1 MIVIAPQS
9 TATIK
14 IFLNGVTWP
23 TFKALMAE
31 VEEDRDYR
39 ITYNADQLLLERIQ
53 LDDTSDE
60 GCLILNGVSWSTY
73 KLLMADVGDGRAWR
87 IAYASGVLELRM
99 PLEEHEEPKC
109 LLEDFVI
116 VIVDELGIEARR
128 LGSLTLERKELSCAV
143 EPDSCL
149 YIQNELRV
157 RGRNIRL
164 PEDPPPDLVIESDH
178 THSSLNK
185 HSIYAALGV
194 PELWRYAKKT
204 LQIYLLVDG
213 QYQLSDKSLA
223 FPFFPMDE
231 VPELIERSKE
241 IGQRAAVR
249 LFRDRI
255 QAVLKN

>member
-1 MIVIAPQS
+1 MIAIAPKS
-9 TATIK
+9 CTTTK

-31 VEEDRDYR
+31 IVEDRGYR
-39 ITYNADQLLLERIQ
+39 IIYNSGELQLERIQ
-53 LDDTSDE
+53 PDDTSDE
-60 GCLILNGVSWSTY
+60 GCLILHGVSWSTY

-99 PLEEHEEPKC
+99 PLTEHEEPKC
-109 LLEDFVI
+109 LLEDFVTTM
-116 VIVDELGIEARR
+116 VDELGIEARR
-128 LGSLTLERKELSCAV
+128 LGSLTLEREELSCAV

-149 YIQNELRV
+149 YIQNEWRI

-178 THSSLNK
+178 TNSSLSK
-185 HSIYAALGV
+185 HYIYAALGV

-213 QYQLSDKSLA
+213 QYQLSDRSLA
-223 FPFFPMDE
+223 FPCLPVSE
-231 VPELIERSKE
+231 VPVLIERSKE
-241 IGQRAAVR
+241 IGQRATVR

-255 QAVLKN
+255 RAVLQN

>member
-1 MIVIAPQS
+1 MIAIAPQS
-9 TATIK
+9 DTTTK
-14 IFLNGVTWP
+14 IFLDGVTWP
-23 TFKALMAE
+23 TFRALMAE

-53 LDDTSDE
+53 PDDTSDE
-60 GCLILNGVSWSTY
+60 GCLVLNGVSWSTY

-99 PLEEHEEPKC
+99 PFEEHEEPKRI
-109 LLEDFVI
+109 LEDFVTAM
-116 VIVDELGIEARR
+116 VDELGIELRS
-128 LGSLTLERKELSCAV
+128 LGALTLESEALGRGI
-143 EPDSCL
+143 EPDSCF

-157 RGRNIRL
+157 RGRSICL
-164 PEDPPPDLVIESDH
+164 LEDPPPDLAIESDH
-178 THSSLNK
+178 THSSMNK
-185 HSIYAALGV
+185 HDIYAALGV

-223 FPFFPMDE
+223 FPFFPVNE
-231 VPELIERSKE
+231 VPELIERNKE
-241 IGQRAAVR
+241 IGQRAVVR

-255 QAVLKN
+255 RARLKN

>member
-1 MIVIAPQS
+1 MIAIAPQS
-9 TATIK
+9 TTTTK
-14 IFLNGVTWP
+14 IFLDGVTWP
-23 TFKALMAE
+23 TFKALMAG
-31 VEEDRDYR
+31 VEEDRDSR

-53 LDDTSDE
+53 PDDASDA
-60 GCLILNGVSWSTY
+60 GCLVLNGVSWSTY
-73 KLLMADVGDGRAWR
+73 KLLMADVGDGRGWR

-99 PLEEHEEPKC
+99 PLTQHEEPKC

-116 VIVDELGIEARR
+116 VMVDELGIEARR

-143 EPDSCL
+143 EPDSCF
-149 YIQNELRV
+149 YIQNEIRA
-157 RGRNIRL
+157 RGRNICL

-185 HSIYAALGV
+185 HSIYAALAV

-213 QYQLSDKSLA
+213 QYQLSKKSLA
-223 FPFFPMDE
+223 FPFFPVDE
-231 VPELIERSKE
+231 VPDFIERSKE

-255 QAVLKN
+255 RAALQN

>member
-1 MIVIAPQS
+1 MIAIAPKS
-9 TATIK
+9 TTTTK
-14 IFLNGVTWP
+14 IFLDGVTWP

-53 LDDTSDE
+53 PDDTSDE
-60 GCLILNGVSWSTY
+60 GCLILNGVSWLTY
-73 KLLMADVGDGRAWR
+73 KRLMADVGDGRGWR

-99 PLEEHEEPKC
+99 PLEEHEEPKRI
-109 LLEDFVI
+109 LEDFVTAM
-116 VIVDELGIEARR
+116 VDELGIELRS
-128 LGSLTLERKELSCAV
+128 LGALTLEHEELGRGI
-143 EPDSCL
+143 EPDSCF

-157 RGRNIRL
+157 RGRNICL
-164 PEDPPPDLVIESDH
+164 PEDPPPDLAIESDH

-213 QYQLSDKSLA
+213 QYELSNKSLA
-223 FPFFPMDE
+223 FPFFPVDE
-231 VPELIERSKE
+231 VPDLIERSKE

-255 QAVLKN
+255 RAVLQS

>member
-1 MIVIAPQS
+1 MIAIAPQS
-9 TATIK
+9 TATTK
-14 IFLNGVTWP
+14 IFLDGVTWP
-23 TFKALMAE
+23 TFKALMAG
-31 VEEDRDYR
+31 VKEDRDYR

-53 LDDTSDE
+53 PDNTSDA
-60 GCLILNGVSWSTY
+60 GYLVLNGVSWSTY

-99 PLEEHEEPKC
+99 PLEEHEEPKRI
-109 LLEDFVI
+109 LEDFVTAM
-116 VIVDELGIEARR
+116 VDELGIELRS
-128 LGSLTLERKELSCAV
+128 LGALTLEREELGRGI
-143 EPDSCL
+143 EPDSCF

-164 PEDPPPDLVIESDH
+164 PEDPPPDLAIESDH

-231 VPELIERSKE
+231 VPDLIERSKE

-255 QAVLKN
+255 RAVLQG